1 MNFIRPCRLYLP
13 SAAGQFHSGKQRTL
27 TFRRRVYFFTRRN
40 INSQLKEDRM
50 LLRRLCLH
58 LRRAAK
64 GNERRK
70 TNKALFVLAG
80 GQGGQLGHSA
90 RVSSSITNVQMLAW
104 IDLPNACPGAML
116 IERPQRRRESSEG
129 GRKEG
134 RKVRK

>member
-1 MNFIRPCRLYLP
+1 M
-13 SAAGQFHSGKQRTL
+13 
-27 TFRRRVYFFTRRN
+27 
-40 INSQLKEDRM
+40 
-50 LLRRLCLH
+50 CLH

-104 IDLPNACPGAML
+104 IDLPNARPGAML